1 MLYSFSGARP
11 VDHLKPYTVQSLT
24 RLQSNIETP
33 KEQARAPTKVKCRRR
48 TCDLRQTESAC
59 GLVHWYSV
67 VLLRYLTIEPRSA
80 RRHFVPQNI
89 IVMTAFFDPGV
100 ARSGGRATAVG
111 AARRDQSNGQRG
123 AFSLLRNSSQQI
135 QIHSRTGDLHSPMKH
150 QQQQDSMASCSARK
164 RTARRSGKLVKRI
177 VAHASLC
184 LDGLDVLAHFLPGK
198 VGRGTLAI
206 PEGHAGIPV
215 VDHRLGL
222 AELAIPAR
230 ERRGSGI
237 VSELSERGCKNRARL
252 CEGATQGPVQCSDWR
267 WRCWPGGRLTP
278 SC

>member
-1 MLYSFSGARP
+1 M
-11 VDHLKPYTVQSLT
+11 
-24 RLQSNIETP
+24 
-33 KEQARAPTKVKCRRR
+33 
-48 TCDLRQTESAC
+48 
-59 GLVHWYSV
+59 
-67 VLLRYLTIEPRSA
+67 
-80 RRHFVPQNI
+80 
-89 IVMTAFFDPGV
+89 
-100 ARSGGRATAVG
+100 
-111 AARRDQSNGQRG
+111 
-123 AFSLLRNSSQQI
+123 LRNSSQQI

-184 LDGLDVLAHFLPGK
+184 LDGLDVLAHFLPSK
-198 VGRGTLAI
+198 VGGAPLAV